1 MEQNQAATAELAASA
16 ERMTDVATRLCTL
29 LAKMEQ
35 QFEALHAKVD
45 RIVAAID
52 EAPTTPSTTAV
63 EEGGDGAQKTRS
75 EQQASWAP
83 PAQRLA
89 ELEKQNTELKAE
101 AERTR
106 RKTLSVTTMALL
118 AKNGRE
124 DVPRNGAALEKALS
138 SLSVEQRI
146 AVKAEMARAGLL

>member
-1 MEQNQAATAELAASA
+1 MEQDQAATAELAASA

-52 EAPTTPSTTAV
+52 ESPTTSGTTTA
-63 EEGGDGAQKTRS
+63 EDGGDGAQKTRS
-75 EQQASWAP
+75 DQPASRVTTE
-83 PAQRLA
+83 RLA
-89 ELEKQNTELKAE
+89 ELEKQNAELKAE

-106 RKTLSVTTMALL
+106 RKTLSGTTIALL
-118 AKNGRE
+118 AKSGGE
-124 DVPRNGAALEKALS
+124 EGMPRAALEKALT
-138 SLSVEQRI
+138 SLSIEQRI

>member
-52 EAPTTPSTTAV
+52 ESPTTACTSSGGS
-63 EEGGDGAQKTRS
+63 GGDGAQKTRS
-75 EQQASWAP
+75 EQQASRATT
-83 PAQRLA
+83 AQRLA
-89 ELEKQNTELKAE
+89 ELEKQNAELKAE
-101 AERTR
+101 AERAR
-106 RKTLSVTTMALL
+106 RKTLSVTTLALL
-118 AKNGRE
+118 AKSGGE
-124 DVPRNGAALEKALS
+124 DGCCATA
-138 SLSVEQRI
+138 QRW
-146 AVKAEMARAGLL
+146 RRR